1 MTSSPSQREYVA
13 PCPGCGAPVR
23 FTSAQAGFAVC
34 EFCRSTVARS
44 GDVLRRVGGMAE
56 VFEDYSPL
64 ALGASGMVQRN
75 GKPEPFTLVG
85 RAQYRSK
92 VGSWSEWMAELGT
105 GELACLSE
113 DNGQFVFTFAW
124 TPPGWNVTAFVPR
137 EWRMGR
143 ELKAGQEGELRFTV
157 TSVQSVQL
165 VAAQGQLAQLPQ
177 PGRDFWLVELR
188 SEQGQVL
195 SADFSGKTP
204 AFMLGVPVQL
214 DALKMRGLRDT
225 ASFKKEEGR
234 HFNCPRCAAVVPV
247 RFDGTQSISCPSCGS
262 LVDMSRGLGRELSFA
277 EQRRKIKPAI
287 ALGRSGKL
295 EGLEW
300 QVVGFQRRSGQP
312 LGGGPGEEDDDEAFE
327 WDEYLL
333 YNQKAGFTFI
343 VDSEDG
349 WSTARVI
356 SGVPKVARNGATA
369 TYLQRKYRRESA
381 YMAETLYAEGEFYWP
396 VSKGQKSSNVDYVN
410 SGKHA
415 TLAQE
420 TAQGETTWTHGQRIS
435 AQTLAAAFGVDR
447 LKDRSEAG
455 LLSGSRFSIGTI
467 LFWLFLLLFILPL
480 LRACVSSPGCDPNTD
495 PDCSYS
501 RSSSGSYGGY
511 TSGGSHK

>member
-1 MTSSPSQREYVA
+1 MTSSPSQREYIA

-44 GDVLRRVGGMAE
+44 GDVLQRVGRMAE

-64 ALGASGMVQRN
+64 ALGASGMVEHN

-85 RAQYRSK
+85 RAQYKSK
-92 VGSWSEWMAELGT
+92 AGSWNEWTAELST
-105 GELACLSE
+105 GELAYLSE
-113 DNGQFVFTFAW
+113 DNGQFVFTFDW

-143 ELKAGQEGELRFTV
+143 ELRAGREGEQRFTV
-157 TSVQSVQL
+157 TSVQNAQL

-188 SEQGQVL
+188 SDQDQVL

-204 AFMLGVPVQL
+204 VFTLGGPVPL
-214 DALKMRGLRDT
+214 DVLKMRGLRDT
-225 ASFKKEEGR
+225 ASLRKEEGR
-234 HFNCPRCAAVVPV
+234 HFNCPSCAAVVPV
-247 RFDGTQSISCPSCGS
+247 RFDDTKSISCPSCGS
-262 LVDMSRGLGRELSFA
+262 LIDMSRGLGQELSFS

-287 ALGRSGKL
+287 ALGKTGKL

-300 QVVGFQRRSGQP
+300 QVVGFQRRSGRE
-312 LGGGPGEEDDDEAFE
+312 LGEEDDDETFE

-356 SGVPKVARNGATA
+356 GGVPKVAKNGATA
-369 TYLQRKYRRESA
+369 THLQRKYRRESA

-396 VSKGQKSSNVDYVN
+396 VFKGQKSSNVDYVDD
-410 SGKHA
+410 GKQA

-420 TAQGETTWTHGQRIS
+420 TAQRETTWTHGRRVS

-447 LKDRSEAG
+447 LKDRAEAG
-455 LLSGSRFSIGTI
+455 LLSGSRFSIGGI
-467 LFWLFLLLFILPL
+467 LLCLVLLLFVLFAIRGCMA
-480 LRACVSSPGCDPNTD
+480 RASCDPRID
-495 PDCSYS
+495 PNCSYS